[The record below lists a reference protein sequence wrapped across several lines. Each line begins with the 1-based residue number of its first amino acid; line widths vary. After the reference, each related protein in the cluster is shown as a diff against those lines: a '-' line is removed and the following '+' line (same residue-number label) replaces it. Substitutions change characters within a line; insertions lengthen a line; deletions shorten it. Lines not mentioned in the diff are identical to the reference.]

1 MLVLFI
7 TASNDDG
14 LEESMI
20 FCAKSGLI
28 TVSIFLANSFQSDTT
43 NFLFTEYEFFFN
55 KNCNIQ

>member
-20 FCAKSGLI
+20 FCAKYGLI
-28 TVSIFLANSFQSDTT
+28 TVFIFLSNSFQSDTT
-43 NFLFTEYEFFFN
+43 NYSLTEYEFFLT
-55 KNCNIQ
+55 KIVI